1 MKKQILIPFLILLF
15 LLAGTIIIVLYGKG
29 YRFGLVSGRPEF
41 LGTGLLVATS
51 EPDGASVFIDNH
63 LTTATDNTIN
73 LSPGKYQIRIF
84 KEGYFPWEKEIN
96 VQKEVVIKA
105 QALLFPTAPKLEN
118 ITSSGVE
125 NPVVDPSSMKLA
137 YRVASQ
143 SARKNGI
150 YVLDMTQKPILTLQS
165 AASQIAD
172 DTEDLF
178 SKADYVWSPDGK
190 ELLATISQGSANQT
204 IYLLSAGGLNQNP
217 RDVTATIDSVKET
230 WQQERNEKEKSRIGG
245 LKQTLQKQI
254 TDNFNIISW
263 SADETRI
270 LYQASASATLPI
282 IIAPRLIGADSETE
296 ERELKKEAVY
306 VYDIKEDKNF
316 KVFDSLTNSPSPLA
330 WFPDS
335 RHLVSVH
342 DKKIEVM
349 EYDGANAT
357 TIYAGP
363 FMDNYV
369 FPWPNG
375 SKVVVLTNLGNP
387 DIPPNLY
394 TISLK

>member
-1 MKKQILIPFLILLF
+1 MKRQILIPLLIFLF
-15 LLAGTIIIVLYGKG
+15 LLLGTTIVVLYGRG
-29 YRFGLVSGRPEF
+29 YRFGIISGRPEF

-51 EPDGASVFIDNH
+51 DPDGASVFIDGH

-73 LSPGKYQIRIF
+73 LSPGKYKVRIF
-84 KEGYFPWEKEIN
+84 KEGYFPWEKEIT
-96 VQKEVVIKA
+96 VQKEVVAKA

-125 NPVVDPSSMKLA
+125 NPVVDPSLTRLA

-165 AASQIAD
+165 AASQITD
-172 DTEDLF
+172 DTADLF
-178 SKADYVWSPDGK
+178 SKADFVWSPDGK
-190 ELLATISQGSANQT
+190 ELLTTISRDNSDQT
-204 IYLLSAGGLNQNP
+204 IYLLSAGGFNQDP
-217 RDVTATIDSVKET
+217 KDVTATIASLKEAQ
-230 WQQERNEKEKSRIGG
+230 QQEKNEKEKARLSG
-245 LKQTLQKQI
+245 LKPALQKQI
-254 TDNFNIISW
+254 NDNFNIVSW
-263 SADETRI
+263 SPDETKI
-270 LYQASASATLPI
+270 LYQASSSATLPI
-282 IIAPRLIGADSETE
+282 IISPRLIGADSTAEQ
-296 ERELKKEAVY
+296 RDIKKDAVY

-316 KVFDSLTNSPSPLA
+316 KALDSLANSPSPLT

-335 RHLVSVH
+335 RHLVYVH

-349 EYDGANAT
+349 EYDGTNAT

-363 FMDNYV
+363 FLDNYV

-387 DIPPNLY
+387 AISPNLY
-394 TISLK
+394 TVSLK